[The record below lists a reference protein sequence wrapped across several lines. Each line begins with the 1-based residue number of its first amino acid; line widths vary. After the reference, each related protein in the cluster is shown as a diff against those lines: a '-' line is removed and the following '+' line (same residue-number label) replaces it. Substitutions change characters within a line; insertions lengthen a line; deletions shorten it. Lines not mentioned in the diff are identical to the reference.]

1 MLCAVNFRIMIFIE
15 LSTEEGK
22 FIGNVNELKRVFTN
36 KEGKTCVVGWNNN
49 GYFEI
54 EETYEEVIEKINARL
69 AKVNRL

>member
-1 MLCAVNFRIMIFIE
+1 MIFIE
-15 LSTEEGK
+15 LSTKEGK

-36 KEGKTCVVGWNNN
+36 KDGKTCVVGWNNN

-69 AKVNRL
+69 AKVMNRL